1 MSERDDSN
9 NNVMV
14 GALML
19 VAGGIIGAGIALMYA
34 PQSGEK
40 TRKEMARYAKK
51 ARRRTQ
57 DAVDAVEEF
66 TDQVTDMAEAVG
78 DRASEI
84 LEKGKDMAYGA
95 KKGLLKAIA
104 DGEARLEKERSRLSK
119 MIG

>member
-1 MSERDDSN
+1 MSDRDDSN
-9 NNVMV
+9 SVTV

-40 TRKEMARYAKK
+40 TRKGMARYATK

-57 DAVDAVEEF
+57 DAVEAVEEF
-66 TDQVTDMAEAVG
+66 TDQVTDMADAVG

-104 DGEARLEKERSRLSK
+104 EGEARLEKERSRLSK

>member
-1 MSERDDSN
+1 MSERDESN
-9 NNVMV
+9 NVVV
-14 GALML
+14 GALLL

-40 TRKEMARYAKK
+40 TRKEITRYAKK

-57 DAVDAVEEF
+57 DAVDAVEDF
-66 TDQVTDMAEAVG
+66 TDQVTDMAETVG
-78 DRASEI
+78 ERASEI

-104 DGEARLEKERSRLSK
+104 EGEARLEKERSRLSK

>member
-1 MSERDDSN
+1 MSQRDNSAL
-9 NNVMV
+9 V

-19 VAGGIIGAGIALMYA
+19 VAGGMLGAGVALLYA

-40 TRKEMARYAKK
+40 TRKGIVRYAKK

-57 DAVDAVEEF
+57 EAVEAVEDF
-66 TDQVTDMAEAVG
+66 TDQVSDMAEAVG

-84 LEKGKDMAYGA
+84 LDKGKDMAYGA

-104 DGEARLEKERSRLSK
+104 EGEALLEKERARLTK